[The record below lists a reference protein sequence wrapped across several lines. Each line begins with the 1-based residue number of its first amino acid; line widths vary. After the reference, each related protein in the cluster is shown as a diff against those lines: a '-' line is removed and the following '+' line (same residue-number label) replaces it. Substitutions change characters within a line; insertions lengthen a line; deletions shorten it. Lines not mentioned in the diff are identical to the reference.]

1 MSNSNDITVYAL
13 GVFYDRSGE
22 EPINLTLTAEDFS
35 VPIEDL
41 AMLKWI
47 AVCAWNN
54 NDVKNRIQKEGVVSI
69 DDEEYVI
76 AFSFDKSK
84 AKLALADLVIGEE

>member
-1 MSNSNDITVYAL
+1 MSNNDITVYAV
-13 GVFYDRSGE
+13 GVFYDRCGE

-41 AMLKWI
+41 SMLKWI

-54 NDVKNRIQKEGVVSI
+54 HDVKARIQKEGVVSI
-69 DDEEYVI
+69 DDEEFVV

-84 AKLALADLVIGEE
+84 AKLAVADMIIGDE